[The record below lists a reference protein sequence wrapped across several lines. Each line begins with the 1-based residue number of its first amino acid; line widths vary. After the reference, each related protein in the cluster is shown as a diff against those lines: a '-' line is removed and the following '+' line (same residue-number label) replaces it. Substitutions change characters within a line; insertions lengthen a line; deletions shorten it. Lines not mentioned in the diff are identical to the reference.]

1 MVAAKQ
7 QEEADRMSLA
17 LLSAKADAYA
27 EEVYVREQND
37 PDYEGTINRFD
48 GDWEKYRESVLKDA
62 PERLRDKFSQV
73 LEVKGLSY
81 RPKFQG
87 LFLSKQ
93 TDAIKAGYMA
103 TVDTLVK
110 NKDLA
115 GLNAQVPLMEK
126 WSGQERQ
133 RVLQAGTK
141 QIETAM
147 KDEQKDALMGVL
159 MDDPFA
165 KVNFADKERFPL
177 FDNGDVVQLKSFQ
190 RARQNE
196 VRAEQARRRAEAR
209 AWTAEQIEEGMF
221 GSASAGE
228 YEKRL
233 IKLGV
238 DERKR
243 RRLLRQFSAMQRED
257 AADAVLDLAWDAQD
271 GAIDAI
277 VEQYGLKEDDRIKLH
292 NLHGTVRDFYLQ
304 KAAMGSESLSE
315 LERYVDSL
323 GLNPADRNKVMSFYG
338 QQNQEYLKGQA
349 QIRYS
354 AAFNR
359 VADEIQAGEYDG
371 AGGTD
376 SLYERFGEVGGFTK
390 EDTNVLVKSLNAR
403 RPDPKDRP
411 LRSSANSLINEYR
424 KKIKD
429 DESAGKF
436 LRIAT
441 EWMDAQPMDLPYE
454 KIAAGIR
461 DIYKQEVVIGK
472 GLFLGIPY
480 SKSVPAYEAR
490 ALLEELGPGWEIH
503 PTVGFIYRSGGRVF
517 TPQPGED
524 LTQYIGNPPK

>member
-1 MVAAKQ
+1 
-7 QEEADRMSLA
+7 
-17 LLSAKADAYA
+17 
-27 EEVYVREQND
+27 
-37 PDYEGTINRFD
+37 
-48 GDWEKYRESVLKDA
+48 
-62 PERLRDKFSQV
+62 
-73 LEVKGLSY
+73 
-81 RPKFQG
+81 
-87 LFLSKQ
+87 
-93 TDAIKAGYMA
+93 
-103 TVDTLVK
+103 
-110 NKDLA
+110 
-115 GLNAQVPLMEK
+115 
-126 WSGQERQ
+126 
-133 RVLQAGTK
+133 
-141 QIETAM
+141 
-147 KDEQKDALMGVL
+147 
-159 MDDPFA
+159 
-165 KVNFADKERFPL
+165 
-177 FDNGDVVQLKSFQ
+177 
-190 RARQNE
+190 
-196 VRAEQARRRAEAR
+196 
-209 AWTAEQIEEGMF
+209 
-221 GSASAGE
+221 
-228 YEKRL
+228 
-233 IKLGV
+233 
-238 DERKR
+238 
-243 RRLLRQFSAMQRED
+243 
-257 AADAVLDLAWDAQD
+257 
-271 GAIDAI
+271 
-277 VEQYGLKEDDRIKLH
+277 
-292 NLHGTVRDFYLQ
+292 
-304 KAAMGSESLSE
+304 
-315 LERYVDSL
+315 
-323 GLNPADRNKVMSFYG
+323 MSFYG